1 MTRAPAAPLPGLR
14 RRALLGAAA
23 LAGLGG
29 FDLSLRDGLL
39 NQCRGE
45 LPASLR
51 DDPRL
56 RDAASA
62 QLEWV
67 LGRNP
72 LAKCFLTGV
81 GHNPI
86 RAPHHRPSFHLGA
99 PIPGA
104 VGEGPNAM
112 NLGGDPVLKKLFAK
126 YIWTKK
132 LKNIFS
138 ISSLLRENLLT
149 IKSKI

>member
-56 RDAASA
+56 RDAWQGLDPAKVWDTHVHVIGDGDSGSGLWFNPRMSRPWHLQEYVRRKIYINAACIDDRAGRVDLSFMDHLLA
-62 QLEWV
+62 QCQAIS
-67 LGRNP
+67 G
-72 LAKCFLTGV
+72 G
-81 GHNPI
+81 
-86 RAPHHRPSFHLGA
+86 PSH
-99 PIPGA
+99 
-104 VGEGPNAM
+104 
-112 NLGGDPVLKKLFAK
+112 
-126 YIWTKK
+126 
-132 LKNIFS
+132 S
-138 ISSLLRENLLT
+138 C
-149 IKSKI
+149 